1 MAHFGAEVFGAGL
14 GEGGFP
20 ETFGVF
26 GFCLFGASL
35 ALACFGDEED
45 EDGACEDDHSEDG
58 SDGAVGAEN
67 GAPDKLAA
75 FGETAEVW
83 PRVVFNHRGSV
94 ASGERGCKV
103 KGRSGIRL

>member
-1 MAHFGAEVFGAGL
+1 VAHFGAEVFGAGL

-20 ETFGVF
+20 ETLGVF
-26 GFCLFGASL
+26 GFCLFGAGL

-45 EDGACEDDHSEDG
+45 EDGACEDDHGEDG
-58 SDGAVGAEN
+58 SDGVVGAEN

-83 PRVVFNHRGSV
+83 PRVIFDHLATV
-94 ASGERGCKV
+94 ARAEMV
-103 KGRSGIRL
+103 